1 MQNYK
6 IEVPITTGSLS
17 EAKEVAHERLTYD
30 EDYGFPYQLGQ
41 SVVRHLNGVA
51 PTTVDTESK
60 GAMSIKKAAILV
72 GVTYFVANV
81 IRRRREANRLLREQ
95 PNDPEALRIKKNRE
109 ETQKLVTTLKT
120 AIKETRDE
128 IREELRKEKDDETII
143 VVDENGDT
151 PPTK

>member
-6 IEVPITTGSLS
+6 IEVPITANSLA
-17 EAKEVAHERLTYD
+17 EAAQVANERLTYN

-41 SVVRHLNGVA
+41 SVVKHFNGVA
-51 PTTVDTESK
+51 PVTADATTKS
-60 GAMSIKKAAILV
+60 AMSVKKAAILV
-72 GVTYFVANV
+72 GMTYFVANV
-81 IRRRREANRLLREQ
+81 IRKRRETNRLLREQ

-128 IREELRKEKDDETII
+128 IREELRKEKNDETII
-143 VVDENGDT
+143 VDENGDT